1 MQGRIS
7 LGDTLHK
14 CSHVIEETFSKVDI
28 TTEQSDG
35 VKRSNKM
42 TKEFQKFLAA
52 FEVVEALPAEYD
64 KLKEDMEISISSYI
78 YKPVKFYDK
87 WIEEASEKASTK
99 GHTVLFNE
107 KILPALA
114 PNKSFRNNSAEFNA
128 AIEEARKLFKEHWS
142 KITVD
147 TEADDARRAKI
158 LEIVKPMVNSDPTKA
173 VIDVAEV
180 KTLVGEAKICW
191 SCLSQTCLSRQII
204 SRKYLKGKKLV
215 NRFCTL
221 RRMTLGDKSLEKS
234 LNT

>member
-1 MQGRIS
+1 MQGGIS

-14 CSHVIEETFSKVDI
+14 CSHVIEETFGKVDI

-78 YKPVKFYDK
+78 YKSVKFYDK
-87 WIEEASEKASTK
+87 WIEEANEKASVK

-114 PNKSFRNNSAEFNA
+114 PNKNFRNNSTEFNA
-128 AIEEARKLFKEHWS
+128 VTEEARRLFKEKWNE
-142 KITVD
+142 TPVD
-147 TEADDARRAKI
+147 
-158 LEIVKPMVNSDPTKA
+158 
-173 VIDVAEV
+173 
-180 KTLVGEAKICW
+180 VG
-191 SCLSQTCLSRQII
+191 
-204 SRKYLKGKKLV
+204 GP
-215 NRFCTL
+215 
-221 RRMTLGDKSLEKS
+221 KSGR
-234 LNT
+234 